1 MDNNE
6 LLEKI
11 KLLEQEL
18 HDTKEHLK
26 NPLLKKV
33 EQNGGPLSRREQQ
46 HEVTGGGFPSR
57 PVASKKV
64 YEGAYGGLPP
74 WIRVFFVF
82 LSKLQHWSQPFH
94 MRCAA
99 YICNFYCNYNTAY

>member
-64 YEGAYGGLPP
+64 
-74 WIRVFFVF
+74 
-82 LSKLQHWSQPFH
+82 
-94 MRCAA
+94 
-99 YICNFYCNYNTAY
+99 